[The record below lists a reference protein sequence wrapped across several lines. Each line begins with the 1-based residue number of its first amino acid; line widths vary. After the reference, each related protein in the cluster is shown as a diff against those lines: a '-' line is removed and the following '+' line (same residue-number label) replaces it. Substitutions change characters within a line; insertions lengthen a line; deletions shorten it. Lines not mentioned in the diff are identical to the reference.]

1 MKNSNANKSVSQKR
15 NIISRLVNSDRV
27 FNVFNIF
34 VMVILLFI
42 FVWPLWFILIAS
54 VSDPAAVWLG
64 EVVFVPVK
72 FNLDAYKEILNYSSI
87 WIGYRNTIFY
97 TVVGTLVNIVL
108 TICAAYPLSRKDFVP
123 RNFFMLMF
131 MFTMFFGGGLI
142 PTYMVVR
149 DLNLTNTVWAM
160 IIPGA
165 VSIYNVIITRTYF
178 NSSIPHS
185 LQEASELDGA
195 NSLQY
200 LTKVVLP
207 LSKPIIAVIALYY
220 GVGHWNDFFTALIYI
235 NDKNLLPLQT
245 FLRDLLISNSVSIDM
260 TGLDAVSAEYKLR
273 LAQTIKYGVIV
284 VSTLP
289 ILCVYPFVQKHFVKG
304 IMIGSV
310 KG

>member
-1 MKNSNANKSVSQKR
+1 MKNSIANKDSGKS
-15 NIISRLVNSDRV
+15 NIISRLFNSDKVFDV
-27 FNVFNIF
+27 FNLGA
-34 VMVILLFI
+34 MVVLLFVFI
-42 FVWPLWFILIAS
+42 WPLWFILIAS
-54 VSDPAAVWLG
+54 VSDPAAVWNG
-64 EVVFVPVK
+64 EVVLFPVN
-72 FNLDAYKEILNYSSI
+72 FNLDAYKEIIEYSSI

-97 TVVGTLVNIVL
+97 TVVGTIINVVL

-131 MFTMFFGGGLI
+131 MFTMYFSGGLI

-149 DLNLTNTVWAM
+149 DLGLTNTVWAM

-165 VSIYNVIITRTYF
+165 VSIYNIIITRTYF
-178 NSSIPHS
+178 ISSIPYS
-185 LQEASELDGA
+185 LQEAAELDGA

-200 LTKVVLP
+200 LMRIVLP

-220 GVGHWNDFFTALIYI
+220 GVAHWNDFFTALIYI
-235 NDKNLLPLQT
+235 NKKELLPLQT
-245 FLRDLLISNSVSIDM
+245 FLRDLLISNNVSVDM
-260 TGLDAVSAEYKLR
+260 TGLDAISAEYKMK